1 MAMYLVLMMVDL
13 MELAMV
19 GSKEVAK
26 ADLKEF
32 AMVDLMEFAMV
43 GPKAFATADLKEF
56 LRVG

>member
-1 MAMYLVLMMVDL
+1 LVSMMVDL